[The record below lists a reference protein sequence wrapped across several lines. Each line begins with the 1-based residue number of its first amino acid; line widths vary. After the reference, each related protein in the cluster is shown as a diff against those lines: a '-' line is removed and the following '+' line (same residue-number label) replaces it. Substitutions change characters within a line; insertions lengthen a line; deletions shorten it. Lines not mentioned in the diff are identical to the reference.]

1 MKPNF
6 LVAGVAKCGTTS
18 LFYYLEQHPEVC
30 IPKKETF
37 FFISDLYKNQSEDER
52 GRRESSRIIFTED
65 KYNQLY
71 SKCQGGAIGEVS
83 TCYLHYH
90 DTAIPNIK
98 KTLGDIPIIIVIR
111 QPIDRLLSGYKHFT
125 RMDKED
131 LSLESA
137 LEEEANR
144 AVLNWDFMWQYKR
157 LGLYADG
164 IAAFQQHFTKVKVI
178 LQEELTK
185 QPVEI
190 MQELFKFINVDGS
203 IIPDTSVKYNI
214 SDPQQHNFW
223 FKYLFQNNHVK
234 TLLKPITHFLIAE
247 KTRRKIMHQFRK
259 PSKQGENKLILDA
272 KLREDLLNFYRND
285 IIRTQQLINRDL
297 SSWLK

>member
-18 LFYYLEQHPEVC
+18 LFHYLEQHPEVC

-37 FFISDLYKNQSEDER
+37 FFISELYKNQSEDVR
-52 GRRESSRIIFTED
+52 GRRDHSRIIFTEEN
-65 KYNQLY
+65 YNQLY
-71 SKCQGGAIGEVS
+71 AKCQGGAIGEVS

-90 DTAIPNIK
+90 DTAIPHIK

-111 QPIDRLLSGYKHFT
+111 QPVERLISGYKHFT

-137 LEEEANR
+137 LAAETSR
-144 AVLNWDFMWQYKR
+144 AELRWDFMWQYKR

-178 LQEELTK
+178 LQEELTN
-185 QPVEI
+185 QPIAV
-190 MQELFKFINVDGS
+190 MQELFKFINVDDS
-203 IIPDTSVKYNI
+203 VVPDTSVKYNI
-214 SDPQQHNFW
+214 SDPQQNNFW
-223 FKYLFQNNHVK
+223 FKYLFQNKNVK
-234 TLLKPITHFLIAE
+234 TLLKPITHLLIEE
-247 KTRRKIMHQFRK
+247 KTRRKIMHKFRK
-259 PSKQGENKLILDA
+259 PSKKGENKLTLDTEL
-272 KLREDLLNFYRND
+272 KTELMNFYRND